1 MQRILGIATVVLIL
15 DQISKWLILAVVMQP
30 PRRIPVTDFFNLVL
44 TYNTGVSFGL
54 FQGDSPLRPYFLSA
68 IALVIVVGLLIW
80 ARRQPPG
87 LLTYGVGGVVG
98 GAIGNVIDRMHQPGV
113 VDFLDFHVAG
123 WHWPAFNIADSAI
136 VCGVALILVDGL
148 FEGRRKGYKEPG

>member
-1 MQRILGIATVVLIL
+1 MQRILGIASVVLIL

>member
-1 MQRILGIATVVLIL
+1 MQRILGIATVILVL

-44 TYNTGVSFGL
+44 THNTGVSFGL

-113 VDFLDFHVAG
+113 VDFLDFHIAG

-136 VCGVALILVDGL
+136 VCGVALIVADGL
-148 FEGRRKGYKEPG
+148 FEGRRKGNKEPG

>member
-1 MQRILGIATVVLIL
+1 MQRILGIATVILIL

-68 IALVIVVGLLIW
+68 IALVIVVGLLVW

-136 VCGVALILVDGL
+136 VCGVVLILVDGL

>member
-68 IALVIVVGLLIW
+68 VALAIVIGLLIW

>member
-15 DQISKWLILAVVMQP
+15 DQVSKWLILAVVMQP

-68 IALVIVVGLLIW
+68 IALAIVVGLLIW

-113 VDFLDFHVAG
+113 VDFLDFHIAG